1 MSSNIRIAGAGL
13 TGLIAGHAFRGAQIF
28 ESASLEDVSRNE
40 HTALLRFRSDAVSK
54 VTGIP
59 FREVT
64 VQKSIWD
71 GSHVPYN
78 IALGNMYSRKVLQ
91 GTGGKISGRSIL
103 NLEPA
108 RRFIAPPDFISRM
121 REALRPQISYSRP
134 IDFDSLFAFENPHPV
149 ISTVPLPIVCGA
161 AIRGSGFG
169 DPALGFEA
177 DSFKYAPI
185 QVTRYKLDDVDLHQ
199 TIYFPSPDTDIYRAS
214 ITGDTLIVE
223 AVVSDL
229 QPLYEELQ
237 MIMTAF
243 GLVGRDREL
252 IDSKAQQYG
261 KVVDMPTQPRRA
273 LLRSLT
279 ARANIYSLGRFATWR
294 NVLLD
299 DVADDIEAIRR
310 MIWSDAYGRELHSV
324 STGLKGDDFP
334 F

>member
-1 MSSNIRIAGAGL
+1 MSTNIRIAGAGL

-59 FREVT
+59 FREVK

-71 GSHVPYN
+71 GKHVPYD

-121 REALRPQISYSRP
+121 REALSHQITYSRP
-134 IDFDSLFAFENPHPV
+134 IDFDSLFAFENQHPV
-149 ISTVPLPIVCGA
+149 ISTVPLPIVCSA
-161 AIRGSGFG
+161 AIRGSGFA
-169 DPALGFEA
+169 DPAFAEPHCL
-177 DSFKYAPI
+177 YAPI

-199 TIYFPSPDTDIYRAS
+199 TIYFPGAYTDIYRAS

-223 AVVSDL
+223 AVASDV
-229 QPLYEELQ
+229 QPTRNELE

-243 GLVGRDREL
+243 GLVGCGMEL
-252 IDSKAQQYG
+252 IDSKLQQYG
-261 KVVDMPTQPRRA
+261 KVVDIPTPQRRA

-299 DVADDIEAIRR
+299 DVANDIEAIRR
-310 MIWSDAYGRELHSV
+310 MISSDAYGRELHSV
-324 STGLKGDDFP
+324 SKDIDDFP